1 LNVYLQNTEKPILI
15 KSLVD
20 SINDII
26 INKYLNFEFI
36 ENVLK
41 YPSMKDVLVQFRE
54 SDVFI
59 RACKNPNS
67 SALRWLMKMD
77 INPGNVVL
85 FHAKYS
91 LAIERICKDW

>member
-67 SALRWLMKMD
+67 LL
-77 INPGNVVL
+77 
-85 FHAKYS
+85 
-91 LAIERICKDW
+91 